1 MKKLIV
7 LACLATTI
15 SMTAATAMADNI
27 RGKLGVTGKL
37 GFLAPADNNV
47 DNFNNRTDTGAVVGV
62 GLIYGI
68 DNHLAAELEVTRS
81 EFDSNNGD
89 FGVTN
94 VSLGGQYRFGI
105 NDPKLVPYLG
115 VGIDIL
121 ATDYDPDN
129 GSSRDVDT
137 TAGVHVSGGVD
148 YFLQQNLALTAEV
161 KVVAAPETD
170 ITDNSGAHRGDFDPS
185 SLSTTV
191 GLRYFFN

>member
-7 LACLATTI
+7 LACLATTV
-15 SMTAATAMADNI
+15 SMTAGTAMADNI

-37 GFLAPADNNV
+37 GFLAPADNNAEFV
-47 DNFNNRTDTGAVVGV
+47 NNRTDAGLVAGV

-68 DNHLAAELEVTRS
+68 DNHLAAELDLTRS
-81 EFDSNNGD
+81 EFGSNNGD
-89 FGVTN
+89 FSVTN
-94 VSLGGQYRFGI
+94 LSLGGQYRFGI
-105 NDPKLVPYLG
+105 NDPKLVPYIG

-137 TAGVHVSGGVD
+137 TAGVHISAGVD

-170 ITDNSGAHRGDFDPS
+170 ITDNSGARRGDFDPS
-185 SLSTTV
+185 SVSTTV

>member
-7 LACLATTI
+7 LACLATTV
-15 SMTAATAMADNI
+15 SMTAGTAMADNI

-37 GFLAPADNNV
+37 GFLAPADNNAEFV
-47 DNFNNRTDTGAVVGV
+47 NNRTDAGLVAGV

-68 DNHLAAELEVTRS
+68 DNHLAAELDLTRS
-81 EFDSNNGD
+81 EFGSDTGD
-89 FGVTN
+89 FSLTN
-94 VSLGGQYRFGI
+94 LSLGGQYRFGI
-105 NDPKLVPYLG
+105 NDPKLVPYIG

-137 TAGVHVSGGVD
+137 TAGVHISAGVD

-185 SLSTTV
+185 SVSTTV